1 MLNEK
6 QSPGNESD
14 QSLKS
19 ITRDVVIPSLNSPG
33 DFTDGSSDKKT
44 MSNSSNSGQNNGPRD
59 QSSQSPDQS
68 GQSRDY
74 SSQSRDQSTKSRD
87 HLSESHSCQNPN
99 ARDAHAGNTHEARD
113 TNTDGMND
121 KADVNMAKTENNN
134 SRENNCQVRGSSRVS
149 RTRDSVT
156 RQPRDI
162 GTCLNTLDYLKAVL
176 QSTMVSP

>member
-44 MSNSSNSGQNNGPRD
+44 MSNSSNSGQNNGSRD

-134 SRENNCQVRGSSRVS
+134 SRSSRVS

-162 GTCLNTLDYLKAVL
+162 GRCLNTLDYLKAVL